1 MPPCSVHNVIERTIF
16 TLFLGVFLIW
26 TSAYAEQQAG
36 RVLDRNGESQGNCQ
50 IAFYVGSNQSPVYRA
65 TSNNDGNF
73 YLNDPRHGTYNVV
86 VRARTATIFGYGNHR
101 RFRSASLD
109 FDRYLVG
116 VPIALDAIGRE
127 LLRTLRTLSAPYSQT
142 RREPDSFPPA

>member
-1 MPPCSVHNVIERTIF
+1 MPPLLGSTTSLKRTIF

-73 YLNDPRHGTYNVV
+73 YLNDPRMELTTSWFGADSKQFSVTV
-86 VRARTATIFGYGNHR
+86 TID
-101 RFRSASLD
+101 ASGLHP
-109 FDRYLVG
+109 RL
-116 VPIALDAIGRE
+116 
-127 LLRTLRTLSAPYSQT
+127 
-142 RREPDSFPPA
+142 